1 MKVEILY
8 FDGCP
13 RYEGAQ
19 RAVLEALARRGMDDA
34 HVDLLAVNTYE
45 DAERL
50 KFPGSPT
57 LRADG
62 EDLFPIP
69 EPSEWAALGC
79 RMYLTP
85 EGLKGHPTAEMV
97 GEALSEKGAGEAE

>member
-13 RYEGAQ
+13 RYKGAQ
-19 RAVLEALARRGMDDA
+19 QALHEALARRGMDDVR
-34 HVDLLAVNTYE
+34 VDLLAVNTYE

-50 KFPGSPT
+50 KLPGSPT

-62 EDLFPIP
+62 EDLFPVP
-69 EPSEWAALGC
+69 ERRAWALGC

-85 EGLKGHPTAEMV
+85 EGLKGHPTSEMV
-97 GEALSEKGAGEAE
+97 GEALSRKGITEAE

>member
-1 MKVEILY
+1 MKVQILY

-13 RYEGAQ
+13 WCEGAQ
-19 RAVLEALARRGMDDA
+19 QAVHEALARRGMDDA
-34 HVDLLAVNTYE
+34 RVDLVAVNTYE

-57 LRADG
+57 IRADG

-69 EPSEWAALGC
+69 ERSEWALGC

-85 EGLKGHPTAEMV
+85 EGLKGHPSAEMV
-97 GEALSEKGAGEAE
+97 GEALSRKAEAEAE